1 MGIITKFIGNKLV
14 KAAIKAG
21 HIPAET
27 PSNELERLKD
37 LKRLKLVEQN
47 INKDK
52 RYSSFPKL
60 AATLTGCS
68 QSAIHILDNDTQ
80 HCKVSYGKDLPTEIM
95 TKEVPRQL
103 AICSHVLNN
112 NSKPL
117 VISDVSI
124 DERTK
129 HAYALVPGFPKFY
142 AGSPI
147 ISKAGFTLGTFC
159 VFDDEPKVLEHSKID
174 ALRMLA
180 DQFINIYESSN
191 EYVSNDIDIH
201 TKSEKIIGEYYSSA
215 TILFSD
221 FVGFTKKT
229 EELDPGQLIEILDSF
244 FSGFDKIMDRFS
256 IKKIKTIGDAYM
268 AAGGIPDLN
277 SDHADRTVM
286 AAIEMINY
294 VRGINFQQKALG
306 NEPWEVRIGIHTGPI
321 IAGKT
326 SSEFDIWGD
335 SVNIAARLESSGK
348 KMRVNCSEETKSHL
362 KNAYNFETKSN
373 VELKGKGQAT
383 TFIIKD
389 QI

>member
-1 MGIITKFIGNKLV
+1 
-14 KAAIKAG
+14 
-21 HIPAET
+21 
-27 PSNELERLKD
+27 
-37 LKRLKLVEQN
+37 
-47 INKDK
+47 
-52 RYSSFPKL
+52 
-60 AATLTGCS
+60 
-68 QSAIHILDNDTQ
+68 
-80 HCKVSYGKDLPTEIM
+80 
-95 TKEVPRQL
+95 
-103 AICSHVLNN
+103 
-112 NSKPL
+112 
-117 VISDVSI
+117 
-124 DERTK
+124 
-129 HAYALVPGFPKFY
+129 
-142 AGSPI
+142 
-147 ISKAGFTLGTFC
+147 
-159 VFDDEPKVLEHSKID
+159 
-174 ALRMLA
+174 MLA

-191 EYVSNDIDIH
+191 EFASNDIDIN
-201 TKSEKIIGEYYSSA
+201 TSSEKIIGEYYSST

-306 NEPWEVRIGIHTGPI
+306 NEPWEVRIGVHTGPI

-383 TFIIKD
+383 TFIIKN